1 MEPIDL
7 RMASVRMARDA
18 DRRFCFEVI
27 TPQFKRIY
35 QATSEEDM
43 SNWITAINNALQS
56 AVEGRGLS
64 SAPQTNQRDSSGRD
78 ISSALTGK
86 SSSYSGH
93 HGYHTRDPSTV
104 HRSITVGARP
114 SYVRTNSNSF
124 DENPSKLLQQI
135 RSADQGNT
143 WCADCGSS
151 SKVEWVSINLGI
163 ILCIEC
169 SGIHRSL
176 GTHIS
181 KVRSLTL
188 DTLSFTNDIVELLLL
203 VGNRVSNMIWEAN
216 LDRTLKP
223 SPQSNRDQRLK
234 FITAKYSDRAYVM
247 PITGAQSR
255 FATADETL
263 LASIK
268 KNDIQGVL
276 YGIALKGNVNACD
289 RSRNT
294 HAVFLALAAADPAS
308 PGSAGPSPSV
318 SPNSKT
324 TPTATGRPK
333 AFPIAELLVQNGA
346 EVPTQMPAIPL
357 SAAAQLYIEQR
368 TSSRFAITSPGSGD
382 TLAALPTIRGASGNT
397 LAGLVERDN
406 SRSSQKRGSAGS
418 RFAGKVASF
427 GDR

>member
-1 MEPIDL
+1 MDPIDL

-56 AVEGRGLS
+56 AVEGRVMAS
-64 SAPQTNQRDSSGRD
+64 PPQTSQRDSSGRD
-78 ISSALTGK
+78 IGSALTGK

-93 HGYHTRDPSTV
+93 HAYHARDSSTV
-104 HRSITVGARP
+104 NRSITLGARP

-124 DENPSKLLQQI
+124 EENPAKLLQQI
-135 RSADQGNT
+135 RNADQGNT

-151 SKVEWVSINLGI
+151 SRVEWVSINLGI
-163 ILCIEC
+163 VLCIEC

-181 KVRSLTL
+181 KIRSLTL
-188 DTLSFTNDIVELLLL
+188 DTQSFTYDLVELLLL
-203 VGNRVSNMIWEAN
+203 VGNRVSNMVWEAN
-216 LDRTLKP
+216 LDRSLKP
-223 SPQSNRDQRLK
+223 SPHSNREQRLR
-234 FITAKYSDRAYVM
+234 FITAKYSDRAYVI
-247 PITGAQSR
+247 PISETQSR
-255 FATADETL
+255 YATPDETL

-268 KNDIQGVL
+268 KNDTQGVL
-276 YGIALKGNVNACD
+276 YGIALRANVNACD

-294 HAVFLALAAADPAS
+294 HAVFLALAAADPAA
-308 PGSAGPSPSV
+308 PGSASPSPTV
-318 SPNSKT
+318 SPNSKA
-324 TPTATGRPK
+324 TPSATKPR

-346 EVPTQMPAIPL
+346 EVPVQMPAIPL

-368 TSSRFAITSPGSGD
+368 TKHRSVISSPGGAD
-382 TLAALPTIRGASGNT
+382 TLAALPNIGGPMAHSLRSLAIERDTSTLPKRGAP
-397 LAGLVERDN
+397 V
-406 SRSSQKRGSAGS
+406 S
-418 RFAGKVASF
+418 RFSF
-427 GDR
+427 GER